1 MYLANN
7 IFLILF
13 YIFILK
19 TEKFQSGIP
28 LVLTET
34 LYILQTVN
42 PQILLLLKTND
53 LIRGIDTSLGTV
65 SK

>member
-1 MYLANN
+1 MCN
-7 IFLILF
+7 FF
-13 YIFILK
+13 QR
-19 TEKFQSGIP
+19 EQFQSGIP
-28 LVLTET
+28 MVLVDT

-53 LIRGIDTSLGTV
+53 LIRGIDTTLGTF

>member
-1 MYLANN
+1 M
-7 IFLILF
+7 FF
-13 YIFILK
+13 FILQK
-19 TEKFQSGIP
+19 EKFQSGIP

-34 LYILQTVN
+34 LYILETVN

-53 LIRGIDTSLGTV
+53 LIRGIDTTLGTL